1 MARANDELPKSPL
14 VGLLLMV
21 AFGATAMIGL
31 AIGMAH
37 GAPNWI
43 AYMVLSIGAALFV
56 LYVVFVFLPHV
67 AQVRTLG
74 EMAAAATALERQLGQ
89 ATADLQAGD
98 LVATLAHAQELPP
111 RLAASF
117 ASAARALGALVQQIQ
132 NSSIEVAA
140 AGGTVNAT
148 AAELASGSSQQ
159 AAGVVEI
166 TATMEELARTAAQ
179 IAVNAASQ
187 ADLAVQSEQ
196 SGDAGAAAV
205 EDALHGVEEVQKR
218 ISGIADRTDRLGAR
232 SKEIYRVLELIT
244 EIAQETHLL
253 SLNATI
259 EAAAAGEHGRRFSV
273 VADEVR
279 RLAQRS
285 QESVASVRSLL
296 DEFAGSI
303 RATVVATEEG
313 SKEAALVLER
323 ARSAAAAIADL
334 RSALTDTARA
344 AREISLATQQ
354 QRTASDQVVLTLK
367 EVSQVIQRMAQ
378 GLKHFSSTSERLN
391 QLALSIQL
399 LTQSFR
405 LDSPRS
411 LKHLGEH
418 WAGEAALR
426 AGHWEALA
434 PQMEEVVR
442 QSPFVELAFVA
453 DINGNVVASS
463 ANPEWVAEGTDTSA
477 VTAGLNAKERPWF
490 QAVAR
495 DGRTV
500 ITALYESLLTGQRCF
515 TVASPVRDDHGALIG
530 VMGIDVN
537 ARSWTKI

>member
-1 MARANDELPKSPL
+1 VRSLSRAQTQKRPLAATRMNTQRGFTIAELVIVMVV
-14 VGLLLMV
+14 VGGMGSLY
-21 AFGATAMIGL
+21 GAI
-31 AIGMAH
+31 
-37 GAPNWI
+37 
-43 AYMVLSIGAALFV
+43 IGAALFV
-56 LYVVFVFLPHV
+56 LYVVFVFLPHI

-74 EMAAAATALERQLGQ
+74 EMAATAAALEQQLGQ

-98 LVATLAHAQELPP
+98 LVATLTHAQELPP

-140 AGGTVNAT
+140 AGSTVNAT
-148 AAELASGSSQQ
+148 ASELASGSSQQ

-187 ADLAVQSEQ
+187 ADLAAQSEQ

-218 ISGIADRTDRLGAR
+218 ISGIADRTDTLGVR

-313 SKEAALVLER
+313 GKEAARVLER

-334 RSALTDTARA
+334 RGALTDTARA

-378 GLKHFSSTSERLN
+378 GLKHFSVTSERLN

-453 DINGNVVASS
+453 DMNGNVVASS

-500 ITALYESLLTGQRCF
+500 ITSLYESLLTGQRCF
-515 TVASPVRDDHGALIG
+515 TVASPVRDARGALIG

>member
-1 MARANDELPKSPL
+1 MAPASDALPKSPL

-31 AIGMAH
+31 AAGMTH
-37 GAPNWI
+37 GTPNWV
-43 AYMVLSIGAALFV
+43 AYMVLPIGAALFV
-56 LYVVFVFLPHV
+56 LYVVFVFLPHI

-74 EMAAAATALERQLGQ
+74 EMAATAAALEQQLGQ

-140 AGGTVNAT
+140 AGSTVNAT
-148 AAELASGSSQQ
+148 ASELASGSSQQ

-187 ADLAVQSEQ
+187 ADLAAQSEQ

-218 ISGIADRTDRLGAR
+218 ISGIADRTDTLGVR

-313 SKEAALVLER
+313 GKEAARVLER

-334 RSALTDTARA
+334 RGALTDTARA

-378 GLKHFSSTSERLN
+378 GLKHFSVTSERLN

-453 DINGNVVASS
+453 DMNGNVVASS

-500 ITALYESLLTGQRCF
+500 ITSLYESLLTGQRCF
-515 TVASPVRDDHGALIG
+515 TVASPVRDARGALIG

>member
-1 MARANDELPKSPL
+1 MARASNEPSNSPL
-14 VGLLLMV
+14 IGLLLMV
-21 AFGATAMIGL
+21 ALAATAIAGL
-31 AIGMAH
+31 AVAMAH

-43 AYMVLSIGAALFV
+43 AYLMLPIGAALLA
-56 LYVVFVFLPHV
+56 LYAVFVFLPQL
-67 AQVRTLG
+67 AQARALG
-74 EMAAAATALERQLGQ
+74 EMATAAATLERQLGQ
-89 ATADLQAGD
+89 ATADLHAGD
-98 LVATLAHAQELPP
+98 LVATLARAQELPP

-117 ASAARALGALVQQIQ
+117 ASASRALGALVQQIQ

-140 AGGTVNAT
+140 AGSTVNAT
-148 AAELASGSSQQ
+148 ASELASGSSQQ

-179 IAVNAASQ
+179 IAANAASQ
-187 ADLAVQSEQ
+187 AELAGQAEQ
-196 SGDAGAAAV
+196 SGDAGATAV

-218 ISGIADRTDRLGAR
+218 ISGIADRADTLGAR

-313 SKEAALVLER
+313 SKEAARVLER
-323 ARSAAAAIADL
+323 ARSAAAAIAQL
-334 RSALTDTARA
+334 RGALADTARA

-378 GLKHFSSTSERLN
+378 GLRHFSGTSERLN
-391 QLALSIQL
+391 QVALSIQL

-411 LKHLGEH
+411 LKNLGER

-453 DINGNVVASS
+453 DMNGNVVASS
-463 ANPEWVAEGTDTSA
+463 ANPEWVPEGTETST

-500 ITALYESLLTGQRCF
+500 ITPLYESLLTGERCF
-515 TVASPVRDDHGALIG
+515 TVASPVRDGHGALLG
-530 VMGIDVN
+530 VMGLDVN

>member
-453 DINGNVVASS
+453 DMNGNVVASS

-515 TVASPVRDDHGALIG
+515 TVASPVRDEHGALIG

>member
-1 MARANDELPKSPL
+1 MAPASDALPKSPL

-31 AIGMAH
+31 AVGMTH
-37 GAPNWI
+37 GTPNWV
-43 AYMVLSIGAALFV
+43 AYMVLPIGAALFV
-56 LYVVFVFLPHV
+56 LYVVFVFLPHIG
-67 AQVRTLG
+67 QVRTLG
-74 EMAAAATALERQLGQ
+74 EMAATAATLEQQLGQ

-140 AGGTVNAT
+140 AGSTVNAT
-148 AAELASGSSQQ
+148 ASELASGSSQQ

-187 ADLAVQSEQ
+187 ADLAAQSEQ

-218 ISGIADRTDRLGAR
+218 ISGIADRTDTLGVR

-313 SKEAALVLER
+313 GKEAARVLER

-334 RSALTDTARA
+334 RGALTDTARA

-354 QRTASDQVVLTLK
+354 QRAASDQVVLTLK
-367 EVSQVIQRMAQ
+367 EVSQVIQRTAQ
-378 GLKHFSSTSERLN
+378 GLKHFSVTSERLN

-426 AGHWEALA
+426 AGHWETLA

-453 DINGNVVASS
+453 DMNGNVVASS

-500 ITALYESLLTGQRCF
+500 ITSLYESLLTGQRCF
-515 TVASPVRDDHGALIG
+515 TVASPVRDARGALIG

>member
-1 MARANDELPKSPL
+1 MTRVSDETPRSPL
-14 VGLLLMV
+14 FGLLLMV
-21 AFGATAMIGL
+21 AFGVLGL
-31 AIGMAH
+31 AGLVVGLAH
-37 GAPNWI
+37 GTPNWVAFI
-43 AYMVLSIGAALFV
+43 VLPLGSGLLV
-56 LYVVFVFLPHV
+56 LYVVFVFLPHL
-67 AQVRTLG
+67 AQLRDLR
-74 EMAAAATALERQLGQ
+74 ELSFAAAALEHNLEL
-89 ATADLQAGD
+89 ATAEIEAGD
-98 LVATLAHAQELPP
+98 LVETLARAQALPP
-111 RLAASF
+111 RLAVSLTR
-117 ASAARALGALVQQIQ
+117 AARALGALVQQIQ
-132 NSSIEVAA
+132 NSSIDVAGAGA
-140 AGGTVNAT
+140 AVNAT
-148 AAELASGSSQQ
+148 ASELASGSSEQ

-179 IAVNAASQ
+179 IAANAASQ
-187 ADLAVQSEQ
+187 ADLAVRSEH

-205 EDALHGVEEVQKR
+205 EDAVHGVEEVQKR
-218 ISGIADRTDRLGAR
+218 ISGIATRADTLGAR

-244 EIAQETHLL
+244 DIAQETHLL
-253 SLNATI
+253 ALNAAI

-296 DEFAGSI
+296 DDFAGSI

-313 SKEAALVLER
+313 SKEAARVLER
-323 ARSAAAAIADL
+323 ARSAAAAIAAL
-334 RSALTDTARA
+334 RGALADTARA
-344 AREISLATQQ
+344 AREISLATEQ

-378 GLKHFSSTSERLN
+378 GLKHFSGTAERLN
-391 QLALSIQL
+391 QLALSIQM

-411 LKHLGEH
+411 LKHLGER
-418 WAGEAALR
+418 WAAEVALR
-426 AGHWEALA
+426 TGHWEALA

-442 QSPFVELAFVA
+442 QSPFVELAFIA
-453 DINGNVVASS
+453 DTDGNVVASS
-463 ANPEWVAEGTDTSA
+463 ANPEWVAEGTDTTA

-500 ITALYESLLTGQRCF
+500 ITPLYESLLTGQRCF
-515 TVASPVRDDHGALIG
+515 TVAAPVRDTRGGLVG
-530 VMGIDVN
+530 VLGLDVN
-537 ARSWTKI
+537 AHSWTKI

>member
-1 MARANDELPKSPL
+1 M
-14 VGLLLMV
+14 
-21 AFGATAMIGL
+21 T
-31 AIGMAH
+31 H
-37 GAPNWI
+37 GTPNWV
-43 AYMVLSIGAALFV
+43 AYMVLPIGAALFV
-56 LYVVFVFLPHV
+56 LYVVFVFLPHI

-74 EMAAAATALERQLGQ
+74 EMAATAAALEQQLGQ

-98 LVATLAHAQELPP
+98 LVATLTHAQELPP

-140 AGGTVNAT
+140 AGSTVNAT
-148 AAELASGSSQQ
+148 ASELASGSSQQ

-187 ADLAVQSEQ
+187 ADLAAQSEQ

-218 ISGIADRTDRLGAR
+218 ISGIADRTDTLGVR

-313 SKEAALVLER
+313 GKEAARVLER

-334 RSALTDTARA
+334 RGALTDTARA

-378 GLKHFSSTSERLN
+378 GLKHFSVTSERLN

-453 DINGNVVASS
+453 DMNGNVVASS

-500 ITALYESLLTGQRCF
+500 ITSLYESLLTGQRCF
-515 TVASPVRDDHGALIG
+515 TVASPVRDARGALIG

>member
-1 MARANDELPKSPL
+1 MARASDELPKSPL

-56 LYVVFVFLPHV
+56 LYVVFVFLPHL

-74 EMAAAATALERQLGQ
+74 EMAASAAALEQELEQ

-98 LVATLAHAQELPP
+98 LVATLAHAQELPAG
-111 RLAASF
+111 LAASF

-140 AGGTVNAT
+140 AGSTVNAT
-148 AAELASGSSQQ
+148 ASELASGSSQQ

-187 ADLAVQSEQ
+187 AGLAAQSEQ

-218 ISGIADRTDRLGAR
+218 ISGIADRTDNLGAR

-313 SKEAALVLER
+313 SKEAARVLER

-334 RSALTDTARA
+334 RGALTDTARA

-378 GLKHFSSTSERLN
+378 GLKHFSVTSERLN

-453 DINGNVVASS
+453 DMNGNVVASS
-463 ANPEWVAEGTDTSA
+463 ANPEWVAVGTDTSA
-477 VTAGLNAKERPWF
+477 VTTGLNAKERPWF

-500 ITALYESLLTGQRCF
+500 ITSLYESLLTGQRCF
-515 TVASPVRDDHGALIG
+515 TVASPVRDAHGALIG

>member
-1 MARANDELPKSPL
+1 MAQPGDAMPRSPL
-14 VGLLLMV
+14 IGLFLMIGF
-21 AFGATAMIGL
+21 AAIAMISL

-37 GAPNWI
+37 GTPNWV
-43 AYMVLSIGAALFV
+43 AYLVLPIGAALFG
-56 LYVVFVFLPHV
+56 LYVLFAFLPHL
-67 AQVRTLG
+67 AQGRELA
-74 EMAAAATALERQLGQ
+74 EAEAAATALEQQLGL
-89 ATADLQAGD
+89 AIADLQAGD
-98 LVATLAHAQELPP
+98 LVATLAHAEELPS
-111 RLAASF
+111 RLAASV
-117 ASAARALGALVQQIQ
+117 ANAARALGALVQQIQ

-140 AGGTVNAT
+140 SGSTVNAT
-148 AAELASGSSQQ
+148 ASELAAGSSQQ

-179 IAVNAASQ
+179 IAANAASQ
-187 ADLAVQSEQ
+187 AELAAQSEQ
-196 SGDAGAAAV
+196 SGDAGALAV

-218 ISGIADRTDRLGAR
+218 ISGIADRADTLGAR

-313 SKEAALVLER
+313 SKEAARVLER

-334 RSALTDTARA
+334 RGALADTARA

-378 GLKHFSSTSERLN
+378 GLKHFSATSERLH

-411 LKHLGEH
+411 LKNLGER
-418 WAGEAALR
+418 WAGEVALR
-426 AGHWEALA
+426 AGHWEALG
-434 PQMEEVVR
+434 PQMEDVVR

-453 DINGNVVASS
+453 DMNGNVVASS
-463 ANPEWVAEGTDTSA
+463 ANPEWVAEGTETTS

-495 DGRTV
+495 DGRSV
-500 ITALYESLLTGQRCF
+500 ITPLYQSLLTGERCF
-515 TVASPVRDDHGALIG
+515 TVAAPVRDARGALLG
-530 VMGIDVN
+530 VMGLDVN